1 MITIKRFVTVATL
14 ALAPLSLTTPARADA
29 PETVSP
35 ETVSFE
41 RDGVAYSYTVT
52 ERGNV
57 TVLRGTAE
65 EGATKTP
72 FTLRV
77 RNGHVRG
84 QVGASSISFP
94 LSEVRSGTVDAIIA
108 SR

>member
-1 MITIKRFVTVATL
+1 MITIKRFVAVATL
-14 ALAPLSLTTPARADA
+14 ALAPLSLTAPARADA
-29 PETVSP
+29 P

-65 EGATKTP
+65 EGSTKTP

-94 LSEVRSGTVDAIIA
+94 LSSVSPSASDAVIA